1 MRAPS
6 AISGRA
12 RRLAVVIIV
21 TGLALGALWSLP
33 RVSTATAAWLTAP
46 PVRAKTVTPGEAL
59 LVTRTADTAGDVAE
73 ETAGE
78 IAAETAGDVGADAVA
93 ERRRDPAAAPDVAAG
108 APPAGAA
115 VRRIDAGMRYE
126 MVGLLC
132 DDVAG
137 VDALT
142 VHFRA
147 SADGRAWGEWVAAPV
162 ERVAEQGDEAPRA
175 FTDPVWLGEAR
186 FVQVAVTSA
195 DGSRRRVPRPRLVFL
210 NTTGDATLAVTLTNA
225 ARSVACT
232 LGGLQAAPEAQ
243 AMTTKPAIV
252 LRSQWGANEDWRTG
266 SPSFAPLKMAFV
278 HHTAGSN
285 SYSPSD
291 APAIVRGIYYYHT
304 HALDWSDIGYN
315 FLIDRYGVIYEG
327 RYGGI
332 TNAAI
337 GAQTYGFNT
346 SSTGVSVLGSF
357 GTVPPPSAAMT
368 SLKRLLAWKLDVHH
382 INPLAKAEMVCYAT
396 QKYTE
401 GSTVTFN
408 VISGHRNANYTA
420 CPGDAFYALLP
431 AVRKAVGGMGL
442 PKIYNVKVSRTVI
455 SPNGD
460 DFRDALTLS
469 FVGSEV
475 LDWTLQVKAADGT
488 VVRTKTGR
496 GQYVSTEWAGLSDD
510 GRVVP
515 DGPYR
520 MVVSGTS
527 PLGTARS
534 ATAEVVVDTAAPVPV
549 ECVMG
554 SPFFSPNGDAYID
567 NARLKFTC
575 AEPTVMRVSVLD
587 EADAFLLKLVGWKSI
602 GTKRV
607 IVPWDGRIPVDDV
620 LRRAPE
626 GTYKVKLEVRDPAGN
641 TGVTVLPVRLDL
653 TAGFLT
659 PAPPAFSPNG
669 DGVKDETLL
678 GFTLTRPA
686 TTRAV
691 ILLDGAAVRT
701 LELGELAAG
710 VHGVTWE
717 GLDDAGLALASGV
730 YRARVEVESA
740 LGASTVAKNVT
751 LDRTKPRITAP
762 LTVSVTLGST
772 ARMRYSV
779 TDRWSPTAKV
789 TVTIKRASDGVVVKK
804 LYLGWVTTG
813 VTHVAAWKPPARRKY
828 IATFRAVDQAGNRQ
842 YELKRCVIKVL

>member
-1 MRAPS
+1 MRATS

-12 RRLAVVIIV
+12 RRFAAVTIV
-21 TGLALGALWSLP
+21 TGLALGALWSVP
-33 RVSTATAAWLTAP
+33 RVSAAAAAWLTAP
-46 PVRAKTVTPGEAL
+46 PVRAKTVAPEDPL
-59 LVTRTADTAGDVAE
+59 IVTR
-73 ETAGE
+73 
-78 IAAETAGDVGADAVA
+78 AAEAAGGTAAEAAAGATAEKLADAA
-93 ERRRDPAAAPDVAAG
+93 ADPAAVTD

-115 VRRIDAGMRYE
+115 VSRIDAGMRYE

-132 DDVAG
+132 DDAAG

-147 SADGRAWGEWVAAPV
+147 SADGRSWGEWVAAPV
-162 ERVAEQGDEAPRA
+162 ERVAEEGGQAPRA

-186 FVQVAVTSA
+186 FVQVAVTAA
-195 DGSRRRVPRPRLVFL
+195 DGTRRRVPGPRLVFL
-210 NTTGDATLAVTLTNA
+210 NTSGDATLADTLTNA

-232 LGGLQAAPEAQ
+232 LGGLTPAPEAQ
-243 AMTTKPAIV
+243 AMTTKPAIM

-266 SPSFAPLKMAFV
+266 SPDFAPLKMAFV

-285 SYSPSD
+285 SYSAAD

-332 TNAAI
+332 TNAPI

-346 SSTGVSVLGSF
+346 SSTGISVIGSF
-357 GTVPPPSAAMT
+357 GTVTPPSAAMT

-382 INPLAKAEMVCYAT
+382 INPVAKAEMVCYAT

-431 AVRKAVGGMGL
+431 AVRKTVGGMGL
-442 PKIYNVKVSRTVI
+442 PKIYNVKVTRTVI

-460 DFRDALTLS
+460 DFRDGLTLS

-496 GQYVSTEWAGLSDD
+496 GQYVSTDWGGMSDAGT
-510 GRVVP
+510 VVP

-520 MVVSGTS
+520 MVVSATS
-527 PLGTARS
+527 PQGTARA
-534 ATAEVVVDTAAPVPV
+534 ATMEVVVDTAAPVPV
-549 ECVMG
+549 ECAMG
-554 SPFFSPNGDAYID
+554 SQFFSPNGDAFID
-567 NARLKFTC
+567 TARLKFKC
-575 AEPTVMRVSVLD
+575 AEPVVMRVSVLD
-587 EADAFLLKLVGWKSI
+587 EAGTLLIKLVGWKSV
-602 GTKRV
+602 GTTRV
-607 IVPWDGRIPVDDV
+607 TVPWDGKIPVDDV
-620 LRRAPE
+620 LKRAPE
-626 GTYKVKLEVRDPAGN
+626 GAYQVKLEVRDPAGN

-653 TAGFLT
+653 TVGYLT
-659 PAPPAFSPNG
+659 PAPPSFSPNG
-669 DGVKDETLL
+669 DAVKDETLL

-686 TTRAV
+686 TTRAL
-691 ILLDGAAVRT
+691 ILLDGVVVRT

-710 VHGVTWE
+710 VHGVTWD
-717 GLDDAGLALASGV
+717 GLDDAGLALASEV
-730 YRARVEVESA
+730 YRARVEAVGA

-762 LTVSVTLGST
+762 LTAAVTLGST
-772 ARMRYSV
+772 VRMRYSV
-779 TDRWSPTAKV
+779 SDAWSPTAKV
-789 TVTIKRASDGVVVKK
+789 TVTIARASDGVVVKM

-813 VTHVAAWKPPARRKY
+813 VTHVAAWTPPARRKY
-828 IATFRAVDQAGNRQ
+828 IATFKAVDQAGNPQ
-842 YELKRCVIKVL
+842 YEVKRCVITVL